1 MVQVARAVASQIIP
15 IADEKVVFPNTVVA
29 EIVSH
34 APVDTVTDAPL
45 WMLGMIAWRGLSIPL
60 LSLEG
65 LLGNP
70 VKVPD
75 ILNRIAI
82 VNAVTPNTSLPYY
95 AFIAHGLPQ
104 LARLTANNVS
114 RIDENGTDNK
124 LIAAHVLINNDVVML
139 LDLDALEASIREGLN
154 LR

>member
-15 IADEKVVFPNTVVA
+15 IADEKLVFPNTVVA

-34 APVDTVTDAPL
+34 APVETVSDAPP

-60 LSLEG
+60 VSIEG
-65 LLGNP
+65 ILGNA

-75 ILNRIAI
+75 MLNRIAI
-82 VNAVTPNTSLPYY
+82 LNAVTPNSPLPFY

-104 LARLTANNVS
+104 LARLTASNVS
-114 RIDENGTDNK
+114 RFDDTGDEHP
-124 LIAAHVLINNDVVML
+124 LVAAHVLINNDVAMV
-139 LDLDALEASIREGLN
+139 LDLDAVETKMREGLRLN
-154 LR
+154 